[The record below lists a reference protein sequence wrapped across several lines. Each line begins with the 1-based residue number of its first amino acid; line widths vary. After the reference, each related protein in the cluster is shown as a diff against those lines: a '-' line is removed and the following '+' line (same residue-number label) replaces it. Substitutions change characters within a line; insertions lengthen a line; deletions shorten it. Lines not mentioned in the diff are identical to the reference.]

1 MENFLMFLR
10 CKREKLQKLWLMSKW
25 TFLFV
30 FLGIINTHGTVYSQN
45 EQQVTISMKNAYLK
59 DILWAIQRQTT
70 FVFMYHEEDLDK
82 VGKVNVEAKAS
93 TVEKI
98 LSDCLKGTGLTYVFQ
113 NEVIVLK
120 PLNDE
125 KKKEIK
131 IVGKVVD
138 KGKMPLPG
146 VTVVVKGTNLG
157 TATDSEGKYR
167 MVLPA
172 MRDTNFV
179 LVFSFVG
186 MRTQEI
192 KYVGL
197 DSINVV
203 MEEDHKKMDEVVVT
217 GYSNIRKESF
227 TGKATTVTKEQLM
240 KVNSKNVIAA
250 LQTFDPSFRIK
261 DNKLWGS
268 DPNALPEFNIRGE
281 TSIGQTKGLD
291 VEQQKRTQ
299 RTTLENNPNL
309 PVFILDG
316 FEVDVQKIYDLDV
329 NRIESITILKD
340 AAATAMY
347 GSQAANGVV
356 VVTTVAPKP
365 GEMQIYYNF
374 SGNVDFPDLSDYNLC
389 DAAEKLE
396 VERLSGLYS
405 SDDPEKQIEL
415 TAQYYKKQNAI
426 LRGVNTDWMSQ
437 PLRNA
442 FGHMH
447 SLNVSGGEES
457 IRYGIDLN
465 YNASKNGVMK
475 GSFRH
480 IYGGGLTLDYRAGSW
495 LQLLNNI
502 SYTVTESEDSP
513 YGQYTQYAEAQPYA
527 EIYDE
532 NGRLLKEVLGTTV
545 SMINPLWK
553 VANLST
559 FYGKMK
565 NRDLTNNFQLNIHI
579 MEGLMFKGQ
588 LGLRRT
594 DGRTDNFKDPADPV
608 YDVTPADQKGEL
620 SRQENDN
627 WSWNG
632 KMMFYY
638 NHVFGNHFIN
648 ATAGG
653 EISESKTESLSYVL
667 NGFQLGNMHEPQFA
681 ATQARPV
688 NVSESKTRKIGFLAS
703 VNYAYNDIYLFDG
716 SFRLD
721 GSSDF
726 GSDKQF
732 APFWSVG
739 AGLNVHNYDFLKG
752 HWLISRLK
760 LRASYGSTG
769 NVGFAPYSAI
779 TTFQTATDAWF
790 FTGPAAS
797 LMALGNSRLTWQTTY
812 KLDAGF
818 NIGLLN
824 DKITLEG
831 SYYRNETEDL
841 IDDVKIP
848 AYSGFTSYKEN
859 SGATLNEGFEVA
871 LTSTLFQNK
880 DWMVTFMANLSSNRS
895 KITELS
901 EEMNAYNETI
911 LAEYEKEDSKYK
923 AVLSRPLILYYEGKS
938 LSAIYAVRSEGIDP
952 ANGRERFVKK
962 NGMSTYTW
970 DANDQVVVGDTEP
983 DAKGSF
989 GINVAWKG
997 ITLNAYFN
1005 YQWGGQSYNSTLA
1018 EKVENAQVSTQNV
1031 DKRVLSARWK
1041 NAGDVVPYYDLSK
1054 NPTQNPTSRF
1064 VQDDNRLDFTSL
1076 SIGYDFSR
1084 QLISKWKLKSLSV
1097 QFSANDL
1104 CKWRSV
1110 KEERAINYPFARS
1123 FNFSL
1128 NVGF

>member
-59 DILWAIQRQTT
+59 DILWEIQRQTT

-82 VGKVNVEAKAS
+82 VGKVNVEAKS
-93 TVEKI
+93 LTVEKI
-98 LSDCLKGTGLTYVFQ
+98 LRDCLKGTGLTYVFQ

-125 KKKEIK
+125 KKKEIR
-131 IVGKVVD
+131 IVGKVMD

-192 KYVGL
+192 KYVGQ

-291 VEQQKRTQ
+291 VEQQ
-299 RTTLENNPNL
+299 N
-309 PVFILDG
+309 
-316 FEVDVQKIYDLDV
+316 V

-426 LRGVNTDWMSQ
+426 LRGVDTDWMSQ

-513 YGQYTQYAEAQPYA
+513 YGQYAQYAEAQPYA

-532 NGRLLKEVLGTTV
+532 NGRLLKEVQGTTV

-565 NRDLTNNFQLNIHI
+565 NRDLTNNFQLNVHI
-579 MEGLMFKGQ
+579 MEGLMLKGQ

-739 AGLNVHNYDFLKG
+739 AGLNIHNYDFLKG

-911 LAEYEKEDSKYK
+911 LAEYEKENSMYK
-923 AVLSRPLILYYEGKS
+923 DVLSRPLILYYEGKS

-1018 EKVENAQVSTQNV
+1018 EKVENAQISTQNV

>member
-1 MENFLMFLR
+1 M
-10 CKREKLQKLWLMSKW
+10 
-25 TFLFV
+25 
-30 FLGIINTHGTVYSQN
+30 
-45 EQQVTISMKNAYLK
+45 
-59 DILWAIQRQTT
+59 
-70 FVFMYHEEDLDK
+70 
-82 VGKVNVEAKAS
+82 
-93 TVEKI
+93 
-98 LSDCLKGTGLTYVFQ
+98 
-113 NEVIVLK
+113 
-120 PLNDE
+120 
-125 KKKEIK
+125 
-131 IVGKVVD
+131 
-138 KGKMPLPG
+138 
-146 VTVVVKGTNLG
+146 
-157 TATDSEGKYR
+157 
-167 MVLPA
+167 
-172 MRDTNFV
+172 
-179 LVFSFVG
+179 
-186 MRTQEI
+186 
-192 KYVGL
+192 
-197 DSINVV
+197 
-203 MEEDHKKMDEVVVT
+203 
-217 GYSNIRKESF
+217 
-227 TGKATTVTKEQLM
+227 
-240 KVNSKNVIAA
+240 
-250 LQTFDPSFRIK
+250 
-261 DNKLWGS
+261 
-268 DPNALPEFNIRGE
+268 
-281 TSIGQTKGLD
+281 
-291 VEQQKRTQ
+291 
-299 RTTLENNPNL
+299 
-309 PVFILDG
+309 
-316 FEVDVQKIYDLDV
+316 
-329 NRIESITILKD
+329 
-340 AAATAMY
+340 
-347 GSQAANGVV
+347 
-356 VVTTVAPKP
+356 
-365 GEMQIYYNF
+365 
-374 SGNVDFPDLSDYNLC
+374 
-389 DAAEKLE
+389 E

-426 LRGVNTDWMSQ
+426 LRGVDTDWMSQ

-513 YGQYTQYAEAQPYA
+513 YGQYAQYAEAQPYA

-532 NGRLLKEVLGTTV
+532 NGRLLKEVQGTTV

-565 NRDLTNNFQLNIHI
+565 NRDLTNNFQLNVHI
-579 MEGLMFKGQ
+579 MEGLMLKGQ

-739 AGLNVHNYDFLKG
+739 AGLNIHNYDFLKG

-911 LAEYEKEDSKYK
+911 LAEYEKENSMYK
-923 AVLSRPLILYYEGKS
+923 DVLSRPLILYYEGKS

-1018 EKVENAQVSTQNV
+1018 EKVENAQISTQNV

>member
-1 MENFLMFLR
+1 
-10 CKREKLQKLWLMSKW
+10 MSKW

-30 FLGIINTHGTVYSQN
+30 FLGIINTRGTVYSQN

-579 MEGLMFKGQ
+579 MEGLMFKG
-588 LGLRRT
+588 LRRT

-923 AVLSRPLILYYEGKS
+923 DVLSRPLILYYEGKS

-1018 EKVENAQVSTQNV
+1018 EKVENAQISTQNV

>member
-1 MENFLMFLR
+1 
-10 CKREKLQKLWLMSKW
+10 
-25 TFLFV
+25 
-30 FLGIINTHGTVYSQN
+30 
-45 EQQVTISMKNAYLK
+45 
-59 DILWAIQRQTT
+59 
-70 FVFMYHEEDLDK
+70 
-82 VGKVNVEAKAS
+82 
-93 TVEKI
+93 
-98 LSDCLKGTGLTYVFQ
+98 
-113 NEVIVLK
+113 
-120 PLNDE
+120 
-125 KKKEIK
+125 
-131 IVGKVVD
+131 
-138 KGKMPLPG
+138 
-146 VTVVVKGTNLG
+146 
-157 TATDSEGKYR
+157 
-167 MVLPA
+167 
-172 MRDTNFV
+172 
-179 LVFSFVG
+179 
-186 MRTQEI
+186 
-192 KYVGL
+192 
-197 DSINVV
+197 
-203 MEEDHKKMDEVVVT
+203 
-217 GYSNIRKESF
+217 
-227 TGKATTVTKEQLM
+227 
-240 KVNSKNVIAA
+240 
-250 LQTFDPSFRIK
+250 
-261 DNKLWGS
+261 
-268 DPNALPEFNIRGE
+268 
-281 TSIGQTKGLD
+281 
-291 VEQQKRTQ
+291 
-299 RTTLENNPNL
+299 
-309 PVFILDG
+309 
-316 FEVDVQKIYDLDV
+316 
-329 NRIESITILKD
+329 
-340 AAATAMY
+340 
-347 GSQAANGVV
+347 
-356 VVTTVAPKP
+356 
-365 GEMQIYYNF
+365 
-374 SGNVDFPDLSDYNLC
+374 
-389 DAAEKLE
+389 
-396 VERLSGLYS
+396 
-405 SDDPEKQIEL
+405 
-415 TAQYYKKQNAI
+415 
-426 LRGVNTDWMSQ
+426 
-437 PLRNA
+437 
-442 FGHMH
+442 
-447 SLNVSGGEES
+447 
-457 IRYGIDLN
+457 
-465 YNASKNGVMK
+465 MK

-513 YGQYTQYAEAQPYA
+513 YVQYAQYAEAQPYA

-532 NGRLLKEVLGTTV
+532 NGRLLKEVQGTTV

-565 NRDLTNNFQLNIHI
+565 NRDLTNNFQLNVHI
-579 MEGLMFKGQ
+579 MEGLMLKGQ

-739 AGLNVHNYDFLKG
+739 AGLNIHNYDFLKG

-911 LAEYEKEDSKYK
+911 LAEYEKENSMYK
-923 AVLSRPLILYYEGKS
+923 DVLSRPLILYYEGKS

-1018 EKVENAQVSTQNV
+1018 EKVENAQISTQNV